1 MCIHIYIYSYVS
13 RVYISD
19 ISKMQFFTVN
29 ILTIS
34 KYLFLNAQICFQEK
48 MFTIFLIWTR
58 HTPVLFASAV
68 PLNIITVKKKKKKRS
83 ADRKGPF
90 WSTLIVGNKNPS
102 NGNFKVCGFSLL
114 CNCHCVLIAQISLRK
129 PVTSLL
135 KPALL
140 GRKSGKSPAAG
151 NKTYHV
157 VQVLKLPN
165 IKLSYWIN
173 LIN

>member
-1 MCIHIYIYSYVS
+1 MYICVYIYIYSYVS

-68 PLNIITVKKKKKKRS
+68 PLNIITVKKKKKK
-83 ADRKGPF
+83 
-90 WSTLIVGNKNPS
+90 
-102 NGNFKVCGFSLL
+102 KVC
-114 CNCHCVLIAQISLRK
+114 R
-129 PVTSLL
+129 P
-135 KPALL
+135 
-140 GRKSGKSPAAG
+140 
-151 NKTYHV
+151 
-157 VQVLKLPN
+157 
-165 IKLSYWIN
+165 
-173 LIN
+173 